1 MPAAAATGP
10 QYPLGA
16 GSLELVGGASTRAID
31 FRARWTGAA
40 GMTDPNFADVTLRVV
55 GGRTEGDS
63 GLIRLEPGRWYP
75 LPGGKGYRYSDP
87 RGRAGGVRKIVLR
100 ADGSG
105 GSIRI
110 VGGSERWAYR
120 VTGKQSVVTVTLVIG
135 EARWCAQ
142 FEKPRTRRARVKGR
156 STTAP
161 PQCPCEP
168 YDSTFQSIQAAVFER
183 AGCTEQACHGSTA
196 SGGLQLTHDV
206 AYDQLVNVRSPLN
219 GQKRVQPGSP
229 KDSFLFTKLATA
241 TLGSDEAREATV
253 AIATD
258 GSEGAPMPTGGK
270 APISRDELEA
280 IRRWIQF
287 GGQRDVITP
296 GTEDLLNSC
305 LPPASP
311 PQIDPPL
318 PPPPGDGIQLSA
330 PAWTIPPKN
339 EVEGYNGENEVCFA
353 TYYNLRP
360 LIASGAIPADAV
372 GPCPPIFGAGKNC
385 IAYKRQELTQD
396 PNSHH
401 SIIDLYTGTYDLRTD
416 SVTPMDPATLSENA
430 RLWEFQCDGGSQDG
444 VACDPAL
451 PALAAPA
458 GGLCADGGDCHG
470 KVKTSLACLFDLSSP
485 DGDFGY
491 GPPDFGGQTKVGF
504 SGSQQPYVE
513 REFGSGVYSLFPVE
527 GVVVWNS
534 HAFNTTS
541 APVAN
546 RQWLNLFFARHAEQV
561 YPIRQIFDDTDIFI
575 QNVPPF
581 EQREYC
587 RTILFGKGTRL
598 TDFSSHNH
606 KRGKLFRIWGPGIAQ
621 PCRSTAQNPG
631 LCAPEAGKPIMV
643 TREYNDPAQL
653 RFETPL
659 VLDGDDPAS
668 RRFKFCAL
676 FDNGATDEA
685 EVKRNSLSP
694 PNSNF
699 IGGKCYYLG
708 ANGTPVD
715 EAPGIRCL
723 NGPRKGQA
731 CHGDD
736 HSCDSVA
743 GANDGRCD
751 ACYLRGGVTTEDEMF
766 ILIGGYYCDP
776 SVPGQTC
783 TAGYS
788 NQ

>member
-1 MPAAAATGP
+1 MLMRLAFLVLAAGVASALPAAAATGP

-63 GLIRLEPGRWYP
+63 GLIRLEPGHWYP

-142 FEKPRTRRARVKGR
+142 FEKPRTRKARVKGR

-206 AYDQLVNVRSPLN
+206 AYDQLVNVHSPLN

-287 GGQRDVITP
+287 GAQRDVITP

-311 PQIDPPL
+311 PQIDPPA
-318 PPPPGDGIQLSA
+318 PPPPGDGIQLTA

-372 GPCPPIFGAGKNC
+372 GPCPAVFGAGKSC

-416 SVTPMDPATLSENA
+416 SATPMDPATLAENA

-458 GGLCADGGDCHG
+458 GGQCADGGDCHG

-504 SGSQQPYVE
+504 SGSQQPYLE
-513 REFGSGVYSLFPVE
+513 REFGDGVYSLFPVE

-541 APVAN
+541 APVIEPPVAEPLLRATRGAGLPDPPDLRRHRHLHPERAAVRGARVLPDDPV
-546 RQWLNLFFARHAEQV
+546 RQGHPPHRLQLAQPQARASCSASGD
-561 YPIRQIFDDTDIFI
+561 RA
-575 QNVPPF
+575 
-581 EQREYC
+581 
-587 RTILFGKGTRL
+587 
-598 TDFSSHNH
+598 S
-606 KRGKLFRIWGPGIAQ
+606 AQ

-653 RFETPL
+653 RSRVAAQSRRRRSGEPAL
-659 VLDGDDPAS
+659 QVLRTVRQRRDRRERGEAQLAS
-668 RRFKFCAL
+668 RRRT
-676 FDNGATDEA
+676 ATSSA
-685 EVKRNSLSP
+685 AS
-694 PNSNF
+694 
-699 IGGKCYYLG
+699 
-708 ANGTPVD
+708 A
-715 EAPGIRCL
+715 
-723 NGPRKGQA
+723 
-731 CHGDD
+731 
-736 HSCDSVA
+736 
-743 GANDGRCD
+743 
-751 ACYLRGGVTTEDEMF
+751 TTWARTTRR
-766 ILIGGYYCDP
+766 
-776 SVPGQTC
+776 STRRR
-783 TAGYS
+783 AS
-788 NQ
+788 AA